1 MVVMTGNGAKMLVR
15 RPTARVYVRG
25 KTKQYPGME
34 DAAGNQLAEVD
45 QQMHHRSVEEE
56 IAVAIAV
63 EGSIDS
69 PFETQN

>member
-1 MVVMTGNGAKMLVR
+1 MMGNGAKMLVR

-25 KTKQYPGME
+25 ITKQYPGME

-45 QQMHHRSVEEE
+45 QQMHYRSVEEE
-56 IAVAIAV
+56 IAVAVAV
-63 EGSIDS
+63 EGRIDS